1 MYLLINTEIHFS
13 WQFIFVSKVLFF
25 IFICYYFKGLNLL
38 DVIDDLRNED
48 DEELII
54 QCNVFD
60 DEKQDDDESFNA
72 QNPVGVDINDHNA
85 VFNALYE
92 KVKDFFFTLLF
103 GIRRLTVR

>member
-1 MYLLINTEIHFS
+1 MYLLINTEYISAGSSSLFP
-13 WQFIFVSKVLFF
+13 KYCFF
-25 IFICYYFKGLNLL
+25 IFICYYSKGLNLL

-92 KVKDFFFTLLF
+92 KVKEIF
-103 GIRRLTVR
+103 